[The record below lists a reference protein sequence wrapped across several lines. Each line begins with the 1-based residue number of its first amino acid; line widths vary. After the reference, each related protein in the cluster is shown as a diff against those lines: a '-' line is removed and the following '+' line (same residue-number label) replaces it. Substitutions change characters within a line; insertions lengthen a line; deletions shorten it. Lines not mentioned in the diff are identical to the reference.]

1 MRFEQI
7 RLENFKCYDDADL
20 GLEHGVTVIHGVN
33 GSGKSSLLEACFFA
47 LYGPGGFD
55 RSLDEFI
62 TIGAEEA
69 AVELWFA
76 HAGAEYRIER
86 RIKLRGERAQTTAC
100 VLDTPEGTIDGVNDV
115 EAHIRNLLRMDADAF
130 VNCAYVR
137 QGEVNKLINASARER
152 QSMIDDLL
160 QLGKLEEYRE
170 RASDARLGVKSV
182 LDDRHGSL
190 TQLDDQI
197 AEKEAKNFHEQLN
210 EAETELAKLD
220 TETERIE
227 ENVEKARKTRDDAEE
242 ILEAHEE
249 KREEL
254 AELVEE
260 IESVRES
267 IRTDESERD
276 ALKERIRNLKE
287 ATEELRDDLAAQVE
301 ASELTEGTEEAV
313 EAALDA
319 VEQEDDDLHEQFSE
333 QRVEVQTHT
342 GNAEAHEERAAEL
355 EAEAEQKRTEAEETA
370 AAIEDDEQT
379 LTERREKV
387 TALEDEIA
395 TERAR
400 FDDAPIDFG
409 DAADFREQ
417 LTDERSELT
426 ATETDLRAQITS
438 LRSNIEDAETL
449 LAEGKCPECGQPVE
463 DSPHVDSLTEDTE
476 RLEELEAELDSLKS
490 EKDALEERIETAESL
505 REAERTVADVESQ
518 KSSLEQLVTE
528 RKETIEERRESVT
541 GLREQA
547 AELVTRAAEKR
558 EAAEEATE
566 KASEARKKVAEL
578 NQQRTTLRERKARLE
593 ELQAVLADIAENEAQ
608 IEQKRERR
616 DHLDEINDER
626 RERLSSLTT
635 RKRELEDE
643 FDEQTIENARSE
655 KKRARTYLDKAEPKL
670 AELTAERD
678 ELTGRIGA
686 LENAIEELENL
697 RERRDRVADAVS
709 HLESL
714 YDEAEDLQNMYG
726 DLRGELRQRNVETLE
741 RMLNEVFDL
750 VYQNDS
756 YSRIELDGDYEL
768 TVYQKDGEALAP
780 EQLSGGERAIFNLSL
795 RCAIYRLLSEGIDGA
810 APMPPLILDEPT
822 VFLDDGHVTQL
833 IELIDSMRTLGVEQI
848 VVVSHD
854 EELVGAADD
863 LVVVE
868 KDSTSNRS
876 HAERETRELPAEL
889 L

>member
-1 MRFEQI
+1 MKFEQI

-76 HAGAEYRIER
+76 HAGVEYRIER

-100 VLDTPEGTIDGVNDV
+100 VLDTPDGTIDGVNDV
-115 EAHIRNLLRMDADAF
+115 ESHIRKLLRMDADAF

-197 AEKEAKNFHEQLN
+197 AEKEAKNFHAQLN
-210 EAETELAKLD
+210 DAETKLAELD
-220 TETERIE
+220 TEIERIE
-227 ENVEKARKTRDDAEE
+227 GNVEKATKTRDDAEA
-242 ILEAHEE
+242 ILKAHEQ

-254 AELVEE
+254 AELAEE
-260 IESVRES
+260 IENVRES
-267 IRTDESERD
+267 IRSDESERD

-287 ATEELRDDLAAQVE
+287 ATEELRDDLDEQVA
-301 ASELTEGTEEAV
+301 ASELSAGTEEAV

-355 EAEAEQKRTEAEETA
+355 EAEAEQKRTKAEETA
-370 AAIEDDEQT
+370 AAIETDEQT

-387 TALEDEIA
+387 STLKAQLA

-409 DAADFREQ
+409 DAADFRDQ
-417 LTDERSELT
+417 LTDERTELT
-426 ATETDLRAQITS
+426 EKETDLRAKITT
-438 LRSNIEDAETL
+438 LRSNIEDAEAL

-463 DSPHVDSLTEDTE
+463 DSPHVDSLTEDKKT
-476 RLEELEAELDSLKS
+476 LEARESELEALEA
-490 EKDALEERIETAESL
+490 EKDALEERIETVAAL
-505 REAERTVADVESQ
+505 REAERTVADVKSQ

-528 RKETIEERRESVT
+528 REETLEERRETVEQ
-541 GLREQA
+541 LREQA
-547 AELVTRAAEKR
+547 DELEIRATEKR
-558 EAAEEATE
+558 EAAKEAE
-566 KASEARKKVAEL
+566 AKATEARKQVADL
-578 NQQRTTLRERKARLE
+578 NQQRTALRERKARLE
-593 ELQAVLADIAENEAQ
+593 EMQTLLSDIADNETKITQ
-608 IEQKRERR
+608 QRERR
-616 DHLDEINDER
+616 EHLSEINEER
-626 RERLSSLTT
+626 RERLADITA

-643 FDEQTIENARSE
+643 FDEQTIENARNE
-655 KKRARTYLDKAEPKL
+655 TKRARTYLEKAEPKL
-670 AELTAERD
+670 AELAAERD
-678 ELTGRIGA
+678 QLTGTVGA

-768 TVYQKDGEALAP
+768 TVYQKDGEPLAP